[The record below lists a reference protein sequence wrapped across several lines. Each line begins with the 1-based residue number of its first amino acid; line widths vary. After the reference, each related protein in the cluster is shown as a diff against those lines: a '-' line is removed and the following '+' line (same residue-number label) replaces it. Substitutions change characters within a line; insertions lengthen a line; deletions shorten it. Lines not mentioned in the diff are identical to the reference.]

1 MQDRYDPSS
10 SIGWLHHLHH
20 VWPQE
25 AAFHST
31 YLWIEYLLL
40 EIHALNES
48 HEKATTTQ
56 ERVELQEQCYVVMDE
71 FELQLESIETDEQR
85 RFVMENLPFNRSD

>member
-1 MQDRYDPSS
+1 MDKYDPAS

-25 AAFHST
+25 ADFQST

-40 EIHALNES
+40 EIHALKES
-48 HEKATTTQ
+48 LEKATSTQ
-56 ERVELQEQCYVVMDE
+56 EREELQEQSCVVFNE
-71 FELQLESIETDEQR
+71 FELQLESIETVEQR
-85 RFVMENLPFNRSD
+85 HYVMQNLPFNR